1 MGVNPPTD
9 EDLEAILATL
19 DDNFDGQVDKDEF
32 LSLFMLVI
40 GKMLES
46 EEDLTNEI
54 NN

>member
-46 EEDLTNEI
+46 EEELTNGL
-54 NN
+54 ND